1 MKNLKE
7 EANSMLTENELINAK
22 IFLNEAK
29 GPYSMLIAHFKMKVN
44 FGWKVK

>member
-29 GPYSMLIAHFKMKVN
+29 GPYSMLNSKLK
-44 FGWKVK
+44 